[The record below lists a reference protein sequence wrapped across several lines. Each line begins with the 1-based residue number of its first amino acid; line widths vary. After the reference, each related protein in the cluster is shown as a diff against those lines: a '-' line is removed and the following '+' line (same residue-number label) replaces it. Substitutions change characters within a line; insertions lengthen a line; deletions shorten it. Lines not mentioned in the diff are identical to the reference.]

1 MSATLEIHAVTGMSR
16 QGVLSV
22 DEPNTTRTRK
32 FNQAGATASHWS
44 EAEYARI
51 HAEPPSLTN
60 AILGTLQHVGG

>member
-1 MSATLEIHAVTGMSR
+1 
-16 QGVLSV
+16 VLSV